1 MLVSNILIGW
11 KKSSSNQ
18 SPRNLTQQNSENKFL
33 KNEPTLAR
41 PVFVFLFFPNTKT
54 GLYLTKLENMLLFES
69 KSLKLETSYSTVIVA
84 FPFGECFLLWV
95 NGYKYLKFLL
105 KLLLNLFVFLNWPNP
120 ASFCLFSFFLH
131 DKYSTNTINEKS
143 VVGVAWDSNPGWQD
157 GRLRRIHWEMAAP
170 QLLNFFTVSTAEQ
183 LYLFAQSLMLLNGN
197 CLQID

>member
-1 MLVSNILIGW
+1 MFLYLGLQNDCSKLLWRIKMKKIDLFNTDTCSSGPGISCEFESLVLIIKITPCLFQTFW
-11 KKSSSNQ
+11 LVEKKSSSNQ

-69 KSLKLETSYSTVIVA
+69 KSLKLETSYTTVIVA

-131 DKYSTNTINEKS
+131 DKYSTNTINEK
-143 VVGVAWDSNPGWQD
+143 A
-157 GRLRRIHWEMAAP
+157 
-170 QLLNFFTVSTAEQ
+170 
-183 LYLFAQSLMLLNGN
+183 
-197 CLQID
+197 